1 MAFILG
7 CENVSVE
14 FPTKQV
20 LREVSLG
27 VETGQ
32 RIGIVGENGGGKSTL
47 LSVLAGNITPDA
59 GRVLHSGTPTVG
71 MLGQTDALDDNASV
85 ETAIVG
91 NVSSYEWASSARVRN
106 IIDGLVSDIAW
117 DAKVASLS
125 GGQRRRV
132 DLARVLIGNWD
143 VLLLDEPTNH
153 LDVATI
159 TWLATHLQN
168 RWKRNSGA
176 LLVVTH
182 DRWFLDEVCT
192 NTWEVHAGGV
202 NQFVGGFSEYVIKR
216 VERVRLAK
224 LAEAKRQNAL
234 RRELAWL
241 ARGPKA
247 RGTKPKFRVDAA
259 NELVSDVPPMRF
271 ELKLQRMAASR
282 LSKQVI
288 EFKNVTVKFDGS
300 ETPLLDEVDFSVGPA
315 DRIGIIG
322 ANGAGKT
329 TFLKVAQGLIKPN
342 SGRVKIGKTVQFA
355 HLSQRLENLGEYEN
369 MRVREITSNYS
380 RRVMLDGKE
389 TTPAKL
395 LERLGFSRATLNEP
409 VKDLSG
415 GQKRRLALM
424 LILLDA
430 PNVLVLD
437 EPGND
442 MDTDM
447 LAAMEDL
454 LDSWPSALLLVTHD
468 RFLMERVTDNQ
479 YALIGGKLRHLP
491 RGFDEYLKLCN
502 SDASAQAQSKASAN
516 SRSHNNASP
525 ANVKAAEAGV
535 NKLSGGEIKQLKKE
549 MRSCENKLKTQ
560 RSKIEEL
567 KQEMQDTNPTDYEAL
582 AALQVEI
589 DERAANVDVLETEWL
604 EAASALEG

>member
-14 FPTKQV
+14 FPTKKV
-20 LREVSLG
+20 LHEVSLG

-47 LSVLAGNITPDA
+47 LSVLAGDITPDA

-91 NVSSYEWASSARVRN
+91 NVSSYEWASSARVRS

-192 NTWEVHAGGV
+192 NTWEVYAGGV

-216 VERVRLAK
+216 VERARLAK

-288 EFKNVTVKFDGS
+288 ELKNVTVKFEDS

-329 TFLKVAQGLIKPN
+329 TFLKVAQGLLKPN

-479 YALIGGKLRHLP
+479 YALIDGKLRHLP
-491 RGFDEYLKLCN
+491 RGFDEYLELCN
-502 SDASAQAQSKASAN
+502 STVTAQAQNKAAVN
-516 SRSHNNASP
+516 FRSNNASS
-525 ANVKAAEAGV
+525 ANEKTTEAGA
-535 NKLSGGEIKQLKKE
+535 NKLSGGEIKQFKKQ

-567 KQEMQDTNPTDYEAL
+567 KQEMQGTNPTDYEAL
-582 AALQVEI
+582 AALQAEI
-589 DERAANVDVLETEWL
+589 DERAANVDALETEWL